1 MPDMWFPLT
10 NIIPLKLKWLEYNP
24 FRAVT
29 DSLVR
34 QLKDKTYVRSVTDE
48 ATVNA
53 CRKRVHS
60 QDGNIF
66 TDNGFIVRNER

>member
-1 MPDMWFPLT
+1 MWFPLT
-10 NIIPLKLKWLEYNP
+10 NIIPLKFKWLVSNP

-34 QLKDKTYVRSVTDE
+34 QLKDKTYVQSVTYE

-66 TDNGFIVRNER
+66 NDHGFIVWNER

>member
-1 MPDMWFPLT
+1 MLFRLT
-10 NIIPLKLKWLEYNP
+10 NIIPLKFKWLESNQ

-34 QLKDKTYVRSVTDE
+34 QLKDKTYVRSATDE

-53 CRKRVHS
+53 CRKCVHS
-60 QDGNIF
+60 
-66 TDNGFIVRNER
+66 